1 MDFKETLISI
11 FGNIS
16 VTLLNDFV
24 FIDIPSLDSLGTNLS
39 LVGSFDVMRIDIVVS
54 EPNEKKLKNRP
65 CPRKA
70 NGKFSFSNMEEMPAF
85 LCERVG
91 VELEVLK
98 VTDGLS
104 DDNKPNPLY
113 VSRGQLKKLTSTMIN
128 FSFNVRYISQQVN
141 MPLLRLLH
149 QITNMYQNVKDA
161 QDELCDQPTT
171 YRNTLPLKDES
182 SLASEIIDPTII
194 EPLDIQD
201 EHYDKFNEGY
211 QLGHS
216 NSKTKMPTL
225 SLTPS
230 PGVRRPQSFA
240 QKLKSTSKTVKGK
253 LGYTNLNES
262 ILTPIKKSPTM
273 SIDNPFRTSKTF
285 AEHQKSFVA
294 SFGVTSDAHTHRSSS
309 SNILPVTTM
318 DIPTCWKT
326 MFHLLELYATMPE
339 TKTVAQRYL
348 FSTSFAFKCPNFIF
362 ISFTTEYQFHRI
374 LQRKQQKNLTFRMNL
389 RLLKLKKKYQQ
400 LRCHHTEKVHS
411 QRELD

>member
-1 MDFKETLISI
+1 M
-11 FGNIS
+11 
-16 VTLLNDFV
+16 
-24 FIDIPSLDSLGTNLS
+24 PSLDSLGTNLS

-65 CPRKA
+65 CARKP
-70 NGKFSFSNMEEMPAF
+70 NGKFSQPSFEELPAF

-98 VTDGLS
+98 VTDGLT
-104 DDNKPNPLY
+104 DDNKPNALY

-182 SLASEIIDPTII
+182 SLASEMNDATIMESI
-194 EPLDIQD
+194 QEPLDSTLLD

-216 NSKTKMPTL
+216 SSRSRMPTL

-230 PGVRRPQSFA
+230 PGPGLRRPQSFA

-273 SIDNPFRTSKTF
+273 SIDNPFRSSKTLS
-285 AEHQKSFVA
+285 EHQQKSFISGISIA
-294 SFGVTSDAHTHRSSS
+294 ADAHTHRSSS
-309 SNILPVTTM
+309 SNILPGQTIDTP
-318 DIPTCWKT
+318 ICWKT
-326 MFHLLELYATMPE
+326 MFHLLDLYATMPE
-339 TKTVAQRYL
+339 TKTVTQR
-348 FSTSFAFKCPNFIF
+348 
-362 ISFTTEYQFHRI
+362 
-374 LQRKQQKNLTFRMNL
+374 
-389 RLLKLKKKYQQ
+389 
-400 LRCHHTEKVHS
+400 
-411 QRELD
+411 

>member
-1 MDFKETLISI
+1 MQVSRLDRKLCSI
-11 FGNIS
+11 QFHVNSIYFFHS
-16 VTLLNDFV
+16 LASIADM
-24 FIDIPSLDSLGTNLS
+24 PSLDSLGTNLS

-54 EPNEKKLKNRP
+54 ESSEKKMKNRP
-65 CPRKA
+65 GPRKA
-70 NGKFSFSNMEEMPAF
+70 NGKFSLPNLEEMPAF

-98 VTDGLS
+98 VTDGLT
-104 DDNKPNPLY
+104 DNKPNALY

-182 SLASEIIDPTII
+182 SLASEINDPTIMESI
-194 EPLDIQD
+194 QEPLDRTLLD

-211 QLGHS
+211 QVGHS
-216 NSKTKMPTL
+216 SSRTKMPTL
-225 SLTPS
+225 ALTPS
-230 PGVRRPQSFA
+230 PGLRRPQSFA

-273 SIDNPFRTSKTF
+273 SIDNPFRTP
-285 AEHQKSFVA
+285 KSFGL
-294 SFGVTSDAHTHRSSS
+294 SSGIGGDAHTHRSSS
-309 SNILPVTTM
+309 SNILPGMTIDT
-318 DIPTCWKT
+318 PTCWKT
-326 MFHLLELYATMPE
+326 MFHLLDLYATMPE
-339 TKTVAQRYL
+339 TKTVTQR
-348 FSTSFAFKCPNFIF
+348 
-362 ISFTTEYQFHRI
+362 
-374 LQRKQQKNLTFRMNL
+374 
-389 RLLKLKKKYQQ
+389 
-400 LRCHHTEKVHS
+400 
-411 QRELD
+411 